1 MKYQIGVAGLAVM
14 GRGLA
19 LNLAE
24 HGFAVAGYN
33 RSSEPTEIFVE
44 AGKAAGY
51 TVTGCATLEEFC
63 SVLEKPR
70 KILLMV
76 KAGAAVDA
84 VLEGLMPYLSPATS
98 SLTAATP
105 TIPTRSGR
113 HDACAQKNINF
124 MGLCLWRRGRRP
136 SRPGLM
142 PGGDKDAYAQVEK
155 FLTTIAAHV
164 GEDPCCAY
172 IGPGG
177 ADHFVK
183 MTHNGIEYG
192 DMELICEAYYLM
204 RKLLGMSAAEI
215 AEQFKAW
222 NEGELSSYLVDIT
235 AHILTMQ
242 DPESGNALVDMIA
255 PIAGSK
261 GTGMWTVQEALALG
275 VPLPTI
281 AQAVFARD
289 LSAKSDERTAAKER
303 YGCEHAP
310 FTGSDRAA
318 FLEAIRQALYASKI
332 CSYAQG
338 FALLKTA
345 SERYDWNLDLGGIAL
360 LFRGGCIIRAAF
372 LERIAEAY
380 RAPQPPA
387 NLLMDD
393 YFAGKLAAYQ
403 PAWRQVV
410 TTAAASGVAAPAFSA
425 SLAYLRRLPGCRG
438 SHEPAPGAAGLLRRS
453 YLSPYRQGRELPLR
467 LAGLSR
473 WDPVETGPQLRPW
486 EGK

>member
-19 LNLAE
+19 LSLAE

-84 VLEGLMPYLSPATS
+84 VLEGLMPYLEPGDIVIDGGNSHYPDTV
-98 SLTAATP
+98 
-105 TIPTRSGR
+105 RR

-124 MGLCLWRRGRRP
+124 MGLGVSGGEEGARHGP
-136 SRPGLM
+136 ALM

-177 ADHFVK
+177 AGHFVK

-235 AHILTMQ
+235 AHILTVQ

-425 SLAYLRRLPGCRG
+425 SLAYFDGYRDAEGPMNLLQAQRDCFGAHTYRRTDKEG
-438 SHEPAPGAAGLLRRS
+438 SFHFDWLG
-453 YLSPYRQGRELPLR
+453 
-467 LAGLSR
+467 
-473 WDPVETGPQLRPW
+473 
-486 EGK
+486 

>member
-76 KAGAAVDA
+76 KACAAVDA
-84 VLEGLMPYLSPATS
+84 VLEGLMPYLEPGDIVIDGGNSHYPDTV
-98 SLTAATP
+98 
-105 TIPTRSGR
+105 RR

-124 MGLCLWRRGRRP
+124 MGLGVSGGEEGARHGP
-136 SRPGLM
+136 ALM

-177 ADHFVK
+177 AGHFVK

-204 RKLLGMSAAEI
+204 RKLLGMSAAERGR
-215 AEQFKAW
+215 AFQLPGGHHRPHPHRAGP
-222 NEGELSSYLVDIT
+222 GERQCAGGYDRSHRRQQGYRYVDR
-235 AHILTMQ
+235 
-242 DPESGNALVDMIA
+242 
-255 PIAGSK
+255 AGGS
-261 GTGMWTVQEALALG
+261 GTG
-275 VPLPTI
+275 
-281 AQAVFARD
+281 
-289 LSAKSDERTAAKER
+289 
-303 YGCEHAP
+303 
-310 FTGSDRAA
+310 
-318 FLEAIRQALYASKI
+318 
-332 CSYAQG
+332 
-338 FALLKTA
+338 
-345 SERYDWNLDLGGIAL
+345 
-360 LFRGGCIIRAAF
+360 
-372 LERIAEAY
+372 
-380 RAPQPPA
+380 RAPAHHCPGGLCP
-387 NLLMDD
+387 
-393 YFAGKLAAYQ
+393 G
-403 PAWRQVV
+403 PV
-410 TTAAASGVAAPAFSA
+410 
-425 SLAYLRRLPGCRG
+425 RLVR
-438 SHEPAPGAAGLLRRS
+438 
-453 YLSPYRQGRELPLR
+453 
-467 LAGLSR
+467 
-473 WDPVETGPQLRPW
+473 
-486 EGK
+486 

>member
-84 VLEGLMPYLSPATS
+84 VLEGLMPYLEPGDIVIDGGNSHYPDTV
-98 SLTAATP
+98 
-105 TIPTRSGR
+105 RR

-124 MGLCLWRRGRRP
+124 MGLGVSGGEEGARHGP
-136 SRPGLM
+136 ALM

-177 ADHFVK
+177 AGHFVK

-235 AHILTMQ
+235 AHILTVQ
-242 DPESGNALVDMIA
+242 DPETGNALVDMIA
-255 PIAGSK
+255 PIADSK

-425 SLAYLRRLPGCRG
+425 SLAYFDGYRDAEGPMNLLQAQRDCFGAHTYRRTDKEG
-438 SHEPAPGAAGLLRRS
+438 SFHFDWLG
-453 YLSPYRQGRELPLR
+453 
-467 LAGLSR
+467 
-473 WDPVETGPQLRPW
+473 
-486 EGK
+486 

>member
-1 MKYQIGVAGLAVM
+1 
-14 GRGLA
+14 
-19 LNLAE
+19 
-24 HGFAVAGYN
+24 
-33 RSSEPTEIFVE
+33 
-44 AGKAAGY
+44 
-51 TVTGCATLEEFC
+51 
-63 SVLEKPR
+63 
-70 KILLMV
+70 MV

-84 VLEGLMPYLSPATS
+84 VLEGLMPYLEPGDIVIDGGNSHYPDTV
-98 SLTAATP
+98 
-105 TIPTRSGR
+105 RR

-124 MGLCLWRRGRRP
+124 MGMGVSGGEEGARHGP
-136 SRPGLM
+136 ALM
-142 PGGDKDAYAQVEK
+142 PGGDKDAYAQVEP

-177 ADHFVK
+177 AGHFVK

-235 AHILTMQ
+235 AHILTVK
-242 DPESGNALVDMIA
+242 DPETGNALVDMIA

-261 GTGMWTVQEALALG
+261 GTGMWTVQEALSLG

-289 LSAKSDERTAAKER
+289 LSAKSDERAAAKER

-380 RAPQPPA
+380 RAPQPPQ

-410 TTAAASGVAAPAFSA
+410 TTAAACGVAAPAFSA
-425 SLAYLRRLPGCRG
+425 SLAYFDGYRDAEGPMNLLQAQRDCFGAHTYRRTDKEG
-438 SHEPAPGAAGLLRRS
+438 SFHFDWLG
-453 YLSPYRQGRELPLR
+453 
-467 LAGLSR
+467 
-473 WDPVETGPQLRPW
+473 
-486 EGK
+486 

>member
-84 VLEGLMPYLSPATS
+84 VLEGLMPYLEPGDIVIDGGNSHYPDTV
-98 SLTAATP
+98 
-105 TIPTRSGR
+105 RR

-124 MGLCLWRRGRRP
+124 MGLGVSGGEDGARHGP
-136 SRPGLM
+136 ALM

-177 ADHFVK
+177 AGHFVK

-235 AHILTMQ
+235 AHILTVQ
-242 DPESGNALVDMIA
+242 DPETGNALVDMIA

-310 FTGSDRAA
+310 FTGSNRAA

-425 SLAYLRRLPGCRG
+425 SLAYFDGYRDAEGPMNLLQAQRDCFGAHTYRRTDKEG
-438 SHEPAPGAAGLLRRS
+438 SFHFDWLG
-453 YLSPYRQGRELPLR
+453 
-467 LAGLSR
+467 
-473 WDPVETGPQLRPW
+473 
-486 EGK
+486 

>member
-84 VLEGLMPYLSPATS
+84 VLEGLMPYLEPGDIVIDGGNSHYPDTV
-98 SLTAATP
+98 
-105 TIPTRSGR
+105 RR

-124 MGLCLWRRGRRP
+124 MGLGVSGGEEGARHGP
-136 SRPGLM
+136 ALM

-177 ADHFVK
+177 AGHFVK
-183 MTHNGIEYG
+183 MTHNGIEHG

-235 AHILTMQ
+235 AHILTVQ
-242 DPESGNALVDMIA
+242 DPETGNALVDMIA

-425 SLAYLRRLPGCRG
+425 SLAYFDGYRDAEGPMNLLQAQRDCFGAHTYRRTDKEG
-438 SHEPAPGAAGLLRRS
+438 SFHFDWLG
-453 YLSPYRQGRELPLR
+453 
-467 LAGLSR
+467 
-473 WDPVETGPQLRPW
+473 
-486 EGK
+486 

>member
-84 VLEGLMPYLSPATS
+84 VLEGLMPYLEPGDIVIDGGNSHYPDTV
-98 SLTAATP
+98 
-105 TIPTRSGR
+105 RR

-124 MGLCLWRRGRRP
+124 MGLGVSGGEEGARHGP
-136 SRPGLM
+136 ALM

-177 ADHFVK
+177 AGHFVK

-235 AHILTMQ
+235 AHILTVQ
-242 DPESGNALVDMIA
+242 DPETGNALVDMIA

-310 FTGSDRAA
+310 FTGSNRAA

-425 SLAYLRRLPGCRG
+425 SLAYFDGYRDAEGPMNLLQAQRDCFGAHTYRRTDKEG
-438 SHEPAPGAAGLLRRS
+438 SFHFDWLG
-453 YLSPYRQGRELPLR
+453 
-467 LAGLSR
+467 
-473 WDPVETGPQLRPW
+473 
-486 EGK
+486 

>member
-84 VLEGLMPYLSPATS
+84 VLEGLMPYLEPGDIVIDGGNSHYPDTV
-98 SLTAATP
+98 
-105 TIPTRSGR
+105 RR

-124 MGLCLWRRGRRP
+124 MGLGVSGGEEGARHGP
-136 SRPGLM
+136 ALM

-177 ADHFVK
+177 AGHFVK

-235 AHILTMQ
+235 ANILTVQ
-242 DPESGNALVDMIA
+242 DPETGNALVDMIA

-425 SLAYLRRLPGCRG
+425 SLAYFDGYRDAEGPMNLLQAQRDCFGAHTYRRTDKEG
-438 SHEPAPGAAGLLRRS
+438 SFHFDWLG
-453 YLSPYRQGRELPLR
+453 
-467 LAGLSR
+467 
-473 WDPVETGPQLRPW
+473 
-486 EGK
+486 

>member
-84 VLEGLMPYLSPATS
+84 VLEGLMPYLEPGDIVIDGGNSHYPDTV
-98 SLTAATP
+98 
-105 TIPTRSGR
+105 RR
-113 HDACAQKNINF
+113 HDACAQKNIKF
-124 MGLCLWRRGRRP
+124 MGLGVSGGEEGARHGP
-136 SRPGLM
+136 ALM

-177 ADHFVK
+177 AGHFVK

-235 AHILTMQ
+235 AHILTVQ
-242 DPESGNALVDMIA
+242 DPETGNALVDMIA

-425 SLAYLRRLPGCRG
+425 SLAYFDGYRDAEGPMNLLQAQRDCFGAHTYRRTDKEG
-438 SHEPAPGAAGLLRRS
+438 SFHFDWLG
-453 YLSPYRQGRELPLR
+453 
-467 LAGLSR
+467 
-473 WDPVETGPQLRPW
+473 
-486 EGK
+486 

>member
-84 VLEGLMPYLSPATS
+84 VLEGLMPYLEPGDIVIDGGNSHYPDTV
-98 SLTAATP
+98 
-105 TIPTRSGR
+105 RR

-124 MGLCLWRRGRRP
+124 MGLGVSGGEEGARHGP
-136 SRPGLM
+136 ALM

-177 ADHFVK
+177 AGHFVK

-235 AHILTMQ
+235 AHILTVQ
-242 DPESGNALVDMIA
+242 DPETGNALVDMIA

-360 LFRGGCIIRAAF
+360 LFRGGWIIRAAF

-403 PAWRQVV
+403 TAWRQVV

-425 SLAYLRRLPGCRG
+425 SLAYFDGYRDAEGPMNLLQAQRDCFGAHTYRRTDKEG
-438 SHEPAPGAAGLLRRS
+438 SFHFDWLG
-453 YLSPYRQGRELPLR
+453 
-467 LAGLSR
+467 
-473 WDPVETGPQLRPW
+473 
-486 EGK
+486 

>member
-84 VLEGLMPYLSPATS
+84 VLEGLMPYLEPGDIVIDGGNSHYPDTV
-98 SLTAATP
+98 
-105 TIPTRSGR
+105 RR

-124 MGLCLWRRGRRP
+124 MGLGVSGGEEGARHGP
-136 SRPGLM
+136 ALM

-177 ADHFVK
+177 ASHFVK

-235 AHILTMQ
+235 AHILTVQ
-242 DPESGNALVDMIA
+242 DPETGNALVDMIA

-425 SLAYLRRLPGCRG
+425 SLAYFDGYRDAEGPMNLLQAQRDCFGAHTYRRTDKEG
-438 SHEPAPGAAGLLRRS
+438 SFHFDWLG
-453 YLSPYRQGRELPLR
+453 
-467 LAGLSR
+467 
-473 WDPVETGPQLRPW
+473 
-486 EGK
+486 

>member
-84 VLEGLMPYLSPATS
+84 VLEGLMPYLEPGDIVIDGGNSHYPDTV
-98 SLTAATP
+98 
-105 TIPTRSGR
+105 RR

-124 MGLCLWRRGRRP
+124 MGLGVSGGEEGARHGP
-136 SRPGLM
+136 ALM

-177 ADHFVK
+177 AGHFVK

-235 AHILTMQ
+235 AHILTVQ
-242 DPESGNALVDMIA
+242 DPETGNALVDMIA

-425 SLAYLRRLPGCRG
+425 SLAYFDGYRDAEGPMNLLQAQRDCFGAHTHRRTDKEG
-438 SHEPAPGAAGLLRRS
+438 SFHFDWLG
-453 YLSPYRQGRELPLR
+453 
-467 LAGLSR
+467 
-473 WDPVETGPQLRPW
+473 
-486 EGK
+486 

>member
-84 VLEGLMPYLSPATS
+84 VLEGLMPYLEPGDIVLDGGNSHYPD
-98 SLTAATP
+98 P
-105 TIPTRSGR
+105 VRR

-124 MGLCLWRRGRRP
+124 MGLGVSGGEEGARHGP
-136 SRPGLM
+136 ALM

-177 ADHFVK
+177 AGHFVK

-235 AHILTMQ
+235 AHILTVQ
-242 DPESGNALVDMIA
+242 DPETGNALVDMIA

-425 SLAYLRRLPGCRG
+425 SLAYFDGYRDAEGPMNLLQAQRDCFGAHTYRRTDKEG
-438 SHEPAPGAAGLLRRS
+438 SFHFDWLG
-453 YLSPYRQGRELPLR
+453 
-467 LAGLSR
+467 
-473 WDPVETGPQLRPW
+473 
-486 EGK
+486 

>member
-84 VLEGLMPYLSPATS
+84 VLEGLMPYLEPGDIVIDGGNSHYPDTV
-98 SLTAATP
+98 
-105 TIPTRSGR
+105 RR
-113 HDACAQKNINF
+113 HDACSQKNINF
-124 MGLCLWRRGRRP
+124 MGLGVSGGEEGARHGP
-136 SRPGLM
+136 ALM

-177 ADHFVK
+177 AGHFAK

-235 AHILTMQ
+235 AHILTVQ
-242 DPESGNALVDMIA
+242 DPETGNALVDMIA

-425 SLAYLRRLPGCRG
+425 SLAYFDGYRDAEGPMNLLQAQRDCFGAHTYRRTDKEG
-438 SHEPAPGAAGLLRRS
+438 SFHFDWLG
-453 YLSPYRQGRELPLR
+453 
-467 LAGLSR
+467 
-473 WDPVETGPQLRPW
+473 
-486 EGK
+486 

>member
-33 RSSEPTEIFVE
+33 RSSAPTEIFVE

-84 VLEGLMPYLSPATS
+84 VLEGLMPYLEPGDIVIDGGNSHYPDTV
-98 SLTAATP
+98 
-105 TIPTRSGR
+105 RR

-124 MGLCLWRRGRRP
+124 MGLGVSGGEEGARHGP
-136 SRPGLM
+136 ALM

-177 ADHFVK
+177 AGHFVK

-235 AHILTMQ
+235 AHILTVQ
-242 DPESGNALVDMIA
+242 DPETGNALVDMIA

-425 SLAYLRRLPGCRG
+425 SLAYFDGYRDAEGPMNLLQAQRDCFGAHTYRRTDKEG
-438 SHEPAPGAAGLLRRS
+438 SFHFDWLG
-453 YLSPYRQGRELPLR
+453 
-467 LAGLSR
+467 
-473 WDPVETGPQLRPW
+473 
-486 EGK
+486 

>member
-84 VLEGLMPYLSPATS
+84 VLEGLMPYLEPGDIVIDGGNSHYPDTV
-98 SLTAATP
+98 
-105 TIPTRSGR
+105 RR

-124 MGLCLWRRGRRP
+124 MGLGVSGGEEGARHGP
-136 SRPGLM
+136 ALM

-177 ADHFVK
+177 AGHFVK

-235 AHILTMQ
+235 AHILTVQ

-425 SLAYLRRLPGCRG
+425 SLAYFDGYRDAEGPMNLLQAQRDYF
-438 SHEPAPGAAGLLRRS
+438 GAHTFERVDREGHFHRS
-453 YLSPYRQGRELPLR
+453 
-467 LAGLSR
+467 
-473 WDPVETGPQLRPW
+473 WF
-486 EGK
+486 

>member
-84 VLEGLMPYLSPATS
+84 VLEGLMPYLEPGDIVIDGGNSHYPDTV
-98 SLTAATP
+98 
-105 TIPTRSGR
+105 RR

-124 MGLCLWRRGRRP
+124 MGLGVSGGEEGARHGP
-136 SRPGLM
+136 ALM

-177 ADHFVK
+177 AGHFVK

-235 AHILTMQ
+235 AHILTVQ
-242 DPESGNALVDMIA
+242 DPETGNALVDMIA

-281 AQAVFARD
+281 AQAVFARN

-310 FTGSDRAA
+310 FTGSNRAA

-425 SLAYLRRLPGCRG
+425 SLAYFDGYRDAEGPMNLLQAQRDCFGAHTYRRT
-438 SHEPAPGAAGLLRRS
+438 
-453 YLSPYRQGRELPLR
+453 
-467 LAGLSR
+467 
-473 WDPVETGPQLRPW
+473 DK
-486 EGK
+486 EGNFHFDWLG

>member
-84 VLEGLMPYLSPATS
+84 VLEGLMPYLEPGDIVIDGGNSHYPDTV
-98 SLTAATP
+98 
-105 TIPTRSGR
+105 RR

-124 MGLCLWRRGRRP
+124 MGLGVSGGEEGARHGP
-136 SRPGLM
+136 ALM

-164 GEDPCCAY
+164 GDDPCCAY

-177 ADHFVK
+177 AGHFVK

-235 AHILTMQ
+235 AHILTVQ
-242 DPESGNALVDMIA
+242 DPETGNALVDMIA

-380 RAPQPPA
+380 RAPQPPQ

-425 SLAYLRRLPGCRG
+425 SLAYFDGYRDAEGPMNLLQAQRDCFGAHTYRRTDKEG
-438 SHEPAPGAAGLLRRS
+438 SFHFDWLG
-453 YLSPYRQGRELPLR
+453 
-467 LAGLSR
+467 
-473 WDPVETGPQLRPW
+473 
-486 EGK
+486 

>member
-33 RSSEPTEIFVE
+33 RSSEPTKVFVD
-44 AGKAAGY
+44 AGKEAGY
-51 TVTGCATLEEFC
+51 TVTGCATLEELC

-84 VLEGLMPYLSPATS
+84 VLEGLMPYLEPGDIVIDGGNSHYPDTV
-98 SLTAATP
+98 
-105 TIPTRSGR
+105 RR

-124 MGLCLWRRGRRP
+124 MGLGVSGGEEGARHGP
-136 SRPGLM
+136 ALM
-142 PGGDKDAYAQVEK
+142 PGGDKNAYAQVEP

-177 ADHFVK
+177 AGHFVK

-235 AHILTMQ
+235 AHILTVK
-242 DPESGNALVDMIA
+242 DPETGSALVDMIV

-289 LSAKSDERTAAKER
+289 LSAKSDERAAAKER

-380 RAPQPPA
+380 RAPQPPQ

-410 TTAAASGVAAPAFSA
+410 TTAAACGVAAPAFSA
-425 SLAYLRRLPGCRG
+425 SLAYFDGYRDAEGPMNLLQAQRDCFGAHTYRRTDKEG
-438 SHEPAPGAAGLLRRS
+438 SFHFDWLG
-453 YLSPYRQGRELPLR
+453 
-467 LAGLSR
+467 
-473 WDPVETGPQLRPW
+473 
-486 EGK
+486 

>member
-84 VLEGLMPYLSPATS
+84 VLEGLMPYLEPGDIVIDGGNSHYPDTV
-98 SLTAATP
+98 
-105 TIPTRSGR
+105 RR

-124 MGLCLWRRGRRP
+124 MGLGVSGGEEGARHGP
-136 SRPGLM
+136 ALM

-177 ADHFVK
+177 AGHFVK

-235 AHILTMQ
+235 AHILTVQ

-318 FLEAIRQALYASKI
+318 FLEAIRRALYASKI

-425 SLAYLRRLPGCRG
+425 SLAYFDGYRDAEGPMNLLQAQRDCFGAHTYRRTDKEG
-438 SHEPAPGAAGLLRRS
+438 SFHFDWLG
-453 YLSPYRQGRELPLR
+453 
-467 LAGLSR
+467 
-473 WDPVETGPQLRPW
+473 
-486 EGK
+486 

>member
-84 VLEGLMPYLSPATS
+84 VLEGLMPYLEPGDIVIDGGNSHYPDTV
-98 SLTAATP
+98 
-105 TIPTRSGR
+105 RR

-124 MGLCLWRRGRRP
+124 MGLGVSGGEEGARHGP
-136 SRPGLM
+136 ALM

-177 ADHFVK
+177 AGHFVK

-235 AHILTMQ
+235 AHILTVQ

-281 AQAVFARD
+281 AQAVLARD
-289 LSAKSDERTAAKER
+289 LSAKADERTAAKER

-425 SLAYLRRLPGCRG
+425 SLAYFDGYRDAEGPMNLLQAQRDCFGAHTYRRTDKEG
-438 SHEPAPGAAGLLRRS
+438 SFHFDWLG
-453 YLSPYRQGRELPLR
+453 
-467 LAGLSR
+467 
-473 WDPVETGPQLRPW
+473 
-486 EGK
+486 

>member
-24 HGFAVAGYN
+24 HGFTVAGYN

-51 TVTGCATLEEFC
+51 TVTGCATLEELC

-84 VLEGLMPYLSPATS
+84 VLEGLMPYLEPGDIVIDGGNSHYPDTV
-98 SLTAATP
+98 
-105 TIPTRSGR
+105 RR

-124 MGLCLWRRGRRP
+124 MGLGVSGGEEGARHGP
-136 SRPGLM
+136 ALM
-142 PGGDKDAYAQVEK
+142 PGGDKNAYAQVEK

-177 ADHFVK
+177 AGHFVK

-215 AEQFKAW
+215 AQQFKVW

-235 AHILTMQ
+235 AHILTVQ
-242 DPESGNALVDMIA
+242 DPETGNALVDMIA

-289 LSAKSDERTAAKER
+289 LSAKSDERAAAKER

-425 SLAYLRRLPGCRG
+425 SLAYFDGYRDAEGPMNLLQAQRDCFGAHTYRRTDKEG
-438 SHEPAPGAAGLLRRS
+438 SFHFDWLG
-453 YLSPYRQGRELPLR
+453 
-467 LAGLSR
+467 
-473 WDPVETGPQLRPW
+473 
-486 EGK
+486 

>member
-84 VLEGLMPYLSPATS
+84 VLEGLMPYLEPGDIVIDGGNSHYPDTV
-98 SLTAATP
+98 
-105 TIPTRSGR
+105 RR

-124 MGLCLWRRGRRP
+124 MGLGVSGGEEGARHGP
-136 SRPGLM
+136 ALM

-164 GEDPCCAY
+164 GDDPCCAY

-177 ADHFVK
+177 AGHFVK

-235 AHILTMQ
+235 AHILTVQ
-242 DPESGNALVDMIA
+242 DPETGNALVDMIA

-261 GTGMWTVQEALALG
+261 GTGMWTAQEALALG

-345 SERYDWNLDLGGIAL
+345 SERYDWNLDLGSIAL

-425 SLAYLRRLPGCRG
+425 SLAYFDGYRDAEGPMNLLQAQRDCFGAHTYRRTDKEG
-438 SHEPAPGAAGLLRRS
+438 SFHFDWLG
-453 YLSPYRQGRELPLR
+453 
-467 LAGLSR
+467 
-473 WDPVETGPQLRPW
+473 
-486 EGK
+486 

>member
-84 VLEGLMPYLSPATS
+84 VLEGLMPYLEPGDIVIDGGNSHYPDTV
-98 SLTAATP
+98 
-105 TIPTRSGR
+105 RR

-124 MGLCLWRRGRRP
+124 MGLGVSGGEEGARHGP
-136 SRPGLM
+136 ALM

-177 ADHFVK
+177 AGHFVK

-235 AHILTMQ
+235 AHILTVQ

-425 SLAYLRRLPGCRG
+425 SLAYFDGYRDAEGPMNLLQAQRDCF
-438 SHEPAPGAAGLLRRS
+438 GAH
-453 YLSPYRQGRELPLR
+453 PYRRT
-467 LAGLSR
+467 
-473 WDPVETGPQLRPW
+473 DK
-486 EGK
+486 EGSFHFDWLG

>member
-63 SVLEKPR
+63 SILEKPR

-84 VLEGLMPYLSPATS
+84 VLEGLMPYLEPGDIVIDGGNSHYPDTV
-98 SLTAATP
+98 
-105 TIPTRSGR
+105 RR

-124 MGLCLWRRGRRP
+124 MGLGVSGGEEGARHGP
-136 SRPGLM
+136 ALM

-177 ADHFVK
+177 AGHFVK

-235 AHILTMQ
+235 AHILTVQ
-242 DPESGNALVDMIA
+242 DPETGNALVDMIA

-425 SLAYLRRLPGCRG
+425 SLAYFDGYRDAEGPMNLLQAQRDCFGAHTYRRTDKEG
-438 SHEPAPGAAGLLRRS
+438 SFHFDWLG
-453 YLSPYRQGRELPLR
+453 
-467 LAGLSR
+467 
-473 WDPVETGPQLRPW
+473 
-486 EGK
+486 

>member
-84 VLEGLMPYLSPATS
+84 VLEGLMPYLEPGDIVIDGGNSHYPDTV
-98 SLTAATP
+98 
-105 TIPTRSGR
+105 RR

-124 MGLCLWRRGRRP
+124 MGLGVSGGEEGARHGP
-136 SRPGLM
+136 ALM
-142 PGGDKDAYAQVEK
+142 PGGDKGAYAQVEK

-177 ADHFVK
+177 AGHFVK

-235 AHILTMQ
+235 AHILTVQ

-425 SLAYLRRLPGCRG
+425 SLAYFDGYRDAEGPMNLLQAQRDCFGAHTYRRTDKEG
-438 SHEPAPGAAGLLRRS
+438 SFHFDWLG
-453 YLSPYRQGRELPLR
+453 
-467 LAGLSR
+467 
-473 WDPVETGPQLRPW
+473 
-486 EGK
+486 

>member
-44 AGKAAGY
+44 VGKAAGY

-76 KAGAAVDA
+76 KAGVAVDA
-84 VLEGLMPYLSPATS
+84 VLEGLMPYLEPGDIVIDGGNSHYPDTV
-98 SLTAATP
+98 
-105 TIPTRSGR
+105 RR

-124 MGLCLWRRGRRP
+124 MGLGVSGGEEGARHGP
-136 SRPGLM
+136 ALM

-177 ADHFVK
+177 AGHFVK

-235 AHILTMQ
+235 AHILTVQ

-425 SLAYLRRLPGCRG
+425 SLAYFDGYRDAEGPMNLLQAQRDCFGAHTYRRTDKEG
-438 SHEPAPGAAGLLRRS
+438 SFHFDWLG
-453 YLSPYRQGRELPLR
+453 
-467 LAGLSR
+467 
-473 WDPVETGPQLRPW
+473 
-486 EGK
+486 

>member
-44 AGKAAGY
+44 ASKAAGY

-63 SVLEKPR
+63 SILEKPR

-84 VLEGLMPYLSPATS
+84 VLEGLMPYLEPGDIVIDGGNSHYPDTV
-98 SLTAATP
+98 
-105 TIPTRSGR
+105 RR

-124 MGLCLWRRGRRP
+124 MGLGVSGGEEGARHGP
-136 SRPGLM
+136 ALM

-177 ADHFVK
+177 AGHFVK

-235 AHILTMQ
+235 AHILTVQ
-242 DPESGNALVDMIA
+242 DPETGNALVDMIA

-425 SLAYLRRLPGCRG
+425 SLAYFDGYRDAEGPMNLLQAQRDCFGAHTYRRTDKEG
-438 SHEPAPGAAGLLRRS
+438 SFHFDWLG
-453 YLSPYRQGRELPLR
+453 
-467 LAGLSR
+467 
-473 WDPVETGPQLRPW
+473 
-486 EGK
+486 

>member
-84 VLEGLMPYLSPATS
+84 VLEGLMPYLEPGDIVIDGGNSHYPDTV
-98 SLTAATP
+98 
-105 TIPTRSGR
+105 RR

-124 MGLCLWRRGRRP
+124 MGLGVSGGEEGARHGP
-136 SRPGLM
+136 ALM

-177 ADHFVK
+177 AGHFVK

-235 AHILTMQ
+235 AHILTVQ

-403 PAWRQVV
+403 PAWRQGV

-425 SLAYLRRLPGCRG
+425 SLAYFDGYRDAEGPMNLLQAQRDCFGAHTYRRTDKEG
-438 SHEPAPGAAGLLRRS
+438 SFHFDWLG
-453 YLSPYRQGRELPLR
+453 
-467 LAGLSR
+467 
-473 WDPVETGPQLRPW
+473 
-486 EGK
+486 

>member
-84 VLEGLMPYLSPATS
+84 VLEGLMPYLEPGDIVIDGGNSHYPDTV
-98 SLTAATP
+98 
-105 TIPTRSGR
+105 RR

-124 MGLCLWRRGRRP
+124 MGLGVSGGEEGARHGP
-136 SRPGLM
+136 ALM

-177 ADHFVK
+177 AGHFVK

-235 AHILTMQ
+235 AHILTVQ

-393 YFAGKLAAYQ
+393 YFAGKIAAYQ

-425 SLAYLRRLPGCRG
+425 SLAYFDGYRDAEGPMNLLQAQRDCFGAHTYRRTDKEG
-438 SHEPAPGAAGLLRRS
+438 SFHFDWLG
-453 YLSPYRQGRELPLR
+453 
-467 LAGLSR
+467 
-473 WDPVETGPQLRPW
+473 
-486 EGK
+486 

>member
-84 VLEGLMPYLSPATS
+84 VLEGLMPYLEPGDIVIDGGNSHYPDTV
-98 SLTAATP
+98 
-105 TIPTRSGR
+105 RR

-124 MGLCLWRRGRRP
+124 MGLGVSGGEEGARHGP
-136 SRPGLM
+136 ALM

-177 ADHFVK
+177 AGHFVK

-235 AHILTMQ
+235 AHILTVQ
-242 DPESGNALVDMIA
+242 DPETGNALVDMIA

-425 SLAYLRRLPGCRG
+425 SLAYFDGYRDVEGPMNLLQAQRDCFGAHTYRRTDKEG
-438 SHEPAPGAAGLLRRS
+438 SFHFDWLG
-453 YLSPYRQGRELPLR
+453 
-467 LAGLSR
+467 
-473 WDPVETGPQLRPW
+473 
-486 EGK
+486 

>member
-24 HGFAVAGYN
+24 HGFTVAGYN
-33 RSSEPTEIFVE
+33 RSSEPTKVFVD
-44 AGKAAGY
+44 AGKEAGY
-51 TVTGCATLEEFC
+51 TVTGCATLEELC

-84 VLEGLMPYLSPATS
+84 VLEGLMPYLEPGDIVIDGGNSHYPDTV
-98 SLTAATP
+98 
-105 TIPTRSGR
+105 RR

-124 MGLCLWRRGRRP
+124 MGLGVSGGEEGARHGP
-136 SRPGLM
+136 ALM
-142 PGGDKDAYAQVEK
+142 PGGDKNAYAQVEK

-164 GEDPCCAY
+164 GDDPCCAY

-177 ADHFVK
+177 AGHFVK

-204 RKLLGMSAAEI
+204 RKLLGMSAGEI

-235 AHILTMQ
+235 AHILTVQ
-242 DPESGNALVDMIA
+242 DPETGNALVDMIA

-289 LSAKSDERTAAKER
+289 LSAKSDERAAAKER

-393 YFAGKLAAYQ
+393 YFASKLAAYQ

-425 SLAYLRRLPGCRG
+425 SLAYFDGYRDAEGPMNLLQAQRDCFGAHTYRRTDKEG
-438 SHEPAPGAAGLLRRS
+438 SFHFDWLG
-453 YLSPYRQGRELPLR
+453 
-467 LAGLSR
+467 
-473 WDPVETGPQLRPW
+473 
-486 EGK
+486 

>member
-84 VLEGLMPYLSPATS
+84 VLEGLMPYLEPGDIVIDGGNSHYPDTV
-98 SLTAATP
+98 
-105 TIPTRSGR
+105 RR

-124 MGLCLWRRGRRP
+124 MGLGVSGGEEGARHGP
-136 SRPGLM
+136 ALM

-177 ADHFVK
+177 AGHFVK

-235 AHILTMQ
+235 AHILTVQ

-255 PIAGSK
+255 AIAGSK

-425 SLAYLRRLPGCRG
+425 SLAYFDGYRDAEGPMNLLQAQRDCFGAHTYRRTDKEG
-438 SHEPAPGAAGLLRRS
+438 SFHFDWLG
-453 YLSPYRQGRELPLR
+453 
-467 LAGLSR
+467 
-473 WDPVETGPQLRPW
+473 
-486 EGK
+486 

>member
-84 VLEGLMPYLSPATS
+84 VLEGLMPYLEPGDIVIDGGNSHYPDTV
-98 SLTAATP
+98 
-105 TIPTRSGR
+105 RR

-124 MGLCLWRRGRRP
+124 MGLGVSGGEEGARHGP
-136 SRPGLM
+136 ALM

-177 ADHFVK
+177 AGHFVK

-235 AHILTMQ
+235 AHILTVQ
-242 DPESGNALVDMIA
+242 DPETGNALVDMIA

-275 VPLPTI
+275 EPLPTI

-425 SLAYLRRLPGCRG
+425 SLAYFDGYRDAEGPMNLLQAQRDCFGAHTYRRTDKEG
-438 SHEPAPGAAGLLRRS
+438 SFHFDWLG
-453 YLSPYRQGRELPLR
+453 
-467 LAGLSR
+467 
-473 WDPVETGPQLRPW
+473 
-486 EGK
+486 

>member
-84 VLEGLMPYLSPATS
+84 VLEGLMPYLEPGDIVIDGGNSHYPDTV
-98 SLTAATP
+98 
-105 TIPTRSGR
+105 RR

-124 MGLCLWRRGRRP
+124 MGLGVSGGEEGARHGP
-136 SRPGLM
+136 ALM

-177 ADHFVK
+177 AGHFVK

-235 AHILTMQ
+235 AHILTVQ
-242 DPESGNALVDMIA
+242 DPETGNALVDMIA

-380 RAPQPPA
+380 RAPEPPA

-425 SLAYLRRLPGCRG
+425 SLAYFDGYRDAEGPMNLLQAQRDCFGAHTYRRTDKEG
-438 SHEPAPGAAGLLRRS
+438 SFHFDWLG
-453 YLSPYRQGRELPLR
+453 
-467 LAGLSR
+467 
-473 WDPVETGPQLRPW
+473 
-486 EGK
+486 

>member
-51 TVTGCATLEEFC
+51 TVPGCATLEEFC

-84 VLEGLMPYLSPATS
+84 VLEGLMPYLEPGDIVIDGGNSHYPDTV
-98 SLTAATP
+98 
-105 TIPTRSGR
+105 RR

-124 MGLCLWRRGRRP
+124 MGLGVSGGEEGARHGP
-136 SRPGLM
+136 ALM

-177 ADHFVK
+177 AGHFVK

-235 AHILTMQ
+235 AHILTVQ

-425 SLAYLRRLPGCRG
+425 SLAYFDGYRDAEGPMNLLQAQRDCFGAHTYRRTDKEG
-438 SHEPAPGAAGLLRRS
+438 SFHFDWLG
-453 YLSPYRQGRELPLR
+453 
-467 LAGLSR
+467 
-473 WDPVETGPQLRPW
+473 
-486 EGK
+486 